1 MTAKRMENPLEPLQ
15 TQPVGRARTALFR
28 RLLDL
33 VAMPASRLAHQDRHM
48 VGDILL
54 EMLFHAEESDRE
66 MCARRLA
73 DHREAPK
80 RVLRYLGQ
88 CSYAVARHVLEHNEG
103 FDACD
108 LREISMSGAADHRL
122 AVAQRKQVP
131 DSVCEY
137 LAEFA
142 EIPAVKAMLANN
154 GAILPEQAIDKLIL
168 RSRDEKSLCPLLVER
183 LETKPSQAMAMF
195 WWSDAATRRKIL
207 QRHAADRLEV
217 IDTCRDVFDLA
228 AEENCA
234 DPVTRKALQVIER
247 RQRNRGAID
256 KSPYDSLEDAIN
268 ASALNGLDSEL
279 AQEIGYL
286 AGLKPVTA
294 AKILSDKGG
303 EGIAVLFKGTG
314 VSRDFLPVLWTGLKR
329 SLETEDGSLDP
340 DFARVAEIYEIMT
353 VAKAQTTLRYW
364 NWSLSTAYSPSA
376 LASTME
382 DEPANED
389 SNFSSPQ
396 RTARLVFG
404 R

>member
-1 MTAKRMENPLEPLQ
+1 
-15 TQPVGRARTALFR
+15 
-28 RLLDL
+28 
-33 VAMPASRLAHQDRHM
+33 M

-54 EMLFHAEESDRE
+54 EVLFHAEEYDRE
-66 MCARRLA
+66 MCARRLSN
-73 DHREAPK
+73 HREAPK

-88 CSYAVARHVLEHNEG
+88 CSYRVAQHVLEANEG
-103 FDACD
+103 YDACD
-108 LREISMSGAADHRL
+108 LREICMSGSQDHRMII
-122 AVAQRKQVP
+122 AQRKLVP

-142 EIPAVKAMLANN
+142 EIPVVKAMLTNN
-154 GAILPEQAIDKLIL
+154 GAIMPEQAIDKLVA
-168 RSRDEKSLCPLLVER
+168 RSRGDESLCPLLVER

-195 WWSDAATRRKIL
+195 WWSDSATRKKIL

-217 IDTCRDVFDLA
+217 IDTCRDVFELA
-228 AEENCA
+228 AEENWS
-234 DPVTRKALQVIER
+234 DPVTRKALQLIER
-247 RQRNRGAID
+247 RQRNRAAID

-268 ASALNGLDSEL
+268 AAALDGMDSEL

-294 AKILSDKGG
+294 AKILTDAGG
-303 EGIAVLFKGTG
+303 EGIAVLCKGTG
-314 VSRDFLPVLWTGLKR
+314 VKRDFLPVLWAGLKR
-329 SLETEDGSLDP
+329 NLETEMGEIDP

-364 NWSLSTAYSPSA
+364 NWSLSSAFSPSA
-376 LASTME
+376 LSSAM
-382 DEPANED
+382 DDVPANEEA
-389 SNFSSPQ
+389 SFSSPQ